1 MNDTAKSI
9 LVMGVSG
16 SGKSHLG
23 RQLAAA
29 LGATF
34 LDGDDYHSLSS
45 IEKMSQGQPLTD
57 EDRETWLTTLAGLY
71 ADYHRRG
78 ETLVI
83 GCSALKRR
91 YRDKLRAA
99 TPRLD
104 ILYLHG
110 ERATLLQRLDKR
122 GGHFF
127 HGSHMLDNQL
137 ATLEV
142 PDENEAFRG
151 DIRDTPHDIVT
162 AFLADLDHNP
172 A

>member
-1 MNDTAKSI
+1 MDKTAKSI

-29 LGATF
+29 LDATF
-34 LDGDDYHSLSS
+34 VDGDDHHSLSN

-57 EDRETWLTTLAGLY
+57 EDRETWLITLAGLY

-78 ETLVI
+78 QTLVI
-83 GCSALKRR
+83 GCSALKRH

-99 TPRLD
+99 TPSLD

-110 ERATLLQRLDKR
+110 ERATLMQRLDKR

-142 PDENEAFRG
+142 PDEHEAFRA
-151 DIRDTPHDIVT
+151 DIRNSPRDIVMDFLTRLDSNT
-162 AFLADLDHNP
+162 A
-172 A
+172 